1 MKLQYKLSLVF
12 AFLILIAGAMLIIL
26 NSELVRGELEKNLV
40 AREKIGLEILE
51 KKIFPYAA
59 DKDYASVTALIFEEK
74 EIKKGFVEYIVVH
87 GIDNKITAHTFLTG
101 VPEEMR
107 QSQEEPDDAFSTK
120 ELNMGNQPIIE
131 ATMPLK
137 DGTYVAGYL
146 HVGYKKEYIENI
158 LARLN
163 LMSSIAVALITASII
178 VSGVFLFR
186 RMIAQP
192 IGELASGIDSISAG
206 NLDVKVKLR
215 TGDEFERMAG
225 AFNKMAS
232 DIKESKAKIETFN
245 KTLKEEVAE
254 KTKELNQK
262 VDELTT
268 TKNAVLNMMDDTEE
282 LNKSLTEA
290 RDKLSES
297 VDELKETD
305 IKKNEFMSIAAHEL
319 KTPMTSIHGFS
330 QLLQD
335 KKVAD
340 DPEKR
345 DKYLKIMDHETTRLA
360 KLVNDVLDLSRIDL
374 NAMNFDFSEVDIN
387 DVIDTVR
394 TEMDVQIKA
403 KGLESEY
410 IIDKNL
416 PKITTDRERLTQ
428 ILMNLINNS
437 VKYTQKGKI
446 TVKISREDG
455 ILHFIV
461 KDTGIGIAR
470 KNQEK
475 IFTRFYQVDSSYTR
489 SVGGVGLGLSLCKE
503 LVDLLGGKIWFE
515 SVHEKGSE
523 FHFTLPAKGSLKRGI
538 QKIAE
543 K

>member
-12 AFLILIAGAMLIIL
+12 ALLILIAGAMLIVL

-40 AREKIGLEILE
+40 VREKIGLEILE
-51 KKIFPYAA
+51 KKIFSYAA
-59 DKDYASVTALIFEEK
+59 DKDYIAVTAVIFEEK
-74 EIKKGFVEYIVVH
+74 EIKKGLVDYI
-87 GIDNKITAHTFLTG
+87 IIYDADDKIVAHTFLTQ
-101 VPEEMR
+101 VPEELR
-107 QSQEEPDDAFSTK
+107 QNHAEPDDAFSTK
-120 ELNMGNQPIIE
+120 ELNRGNQPIIE
-131 ATMPLK
+131 ATMPLE
-137 DGTYVAGYL
+137 DGTYMIGHI

-158 LARLN
+158 LARMN
-163 LMSSIAVALITASII
+163 LMSAIAVALIAASII
-178 VSGVFLFR
+178 ISGVFLFR
-186 RMIAQP
+186 RMIARS
-192 IGELASGIDSISAG
+192 IGELTTGIEGISTG
-206 NLDVKVKLR
+206 NLDVKVNLR
-215 TGDEFERMAG
+215 TGDEFESLAG

-232 DIKESKAKIETFN
+232 DMNESKAKIDAYGKNLEAQ
-245 KTLKEEVAE
+245 VAE

-268 TKNAVLNMMDDTEE
+268 TKNAVLNIMDDTEE
-282 LNKSLTEA
+282 LNKSLAEV
-290 RDKLSES
+290 RDKLEKN
-297 VDELKETD
+297 VEELKETD

-330 QLLQD
+330 QLLQNEKIAGD
-335 KKVAD
+335 T
-340 DPEKR
+340 EKR
-345 DKYLKIMDHETTRLA
+345 TKYLQIIDKETTRLA
-360 KLVNDVLDLSRIDL
+360 KLVTNVLELSRIDL
-374 NAMNFDFSEVDIN
+374 NAMNFDFSEVDVT

-416 PKITTDRERLTQ
+416 PKITTDSERLTQ

-455 ILHFIV
+455 SVHFLI

-489 SVGGVGLGLSLCKE
+489 SAGGVGLGLSLCKE
-503 LVDLLGGKIWFE
+503 YIELLGGKIWFI
-515 SVHEKGSE
+515 SADGQGSE
-523 FHFTLPAKGSLKRGI
+523 FHFTLPAKGSSKRGS
-538 QKIAE
+538 QKIA
-543 K
+543 KK